1 MPKTTEQ
8 SRVEGIAAD
17 PCCFW
22 QKLLSN
28 IYIILIDFN
37 ACDFHTALV
46 ITIASMCCHITE
58 YADTSAEIDEFDVVF
73 VIERDMQPKVTGQ
86 SVRCKKGS
94 CCTIDMVGVF
104 AVVIKNKACVGFAQ
118 LHCSNFTAFS

>member
-8 SRVEGIAAD
+8 SRIEGVAAD

-22 QKLLSN
+22 QKLFSN

-46 ITIASMCCHITE
+46 MIIASTCRHITE

-86 SVRCKKGS
+86 SVWCKKGS

-104 AVVIKNKACVGFAQ
+104 AVVIKNKACVGFA
-118 LHCSNFTAFS
+118 LFLAL

>member
-8 SRVEGIAAD
+8 SRIEGVAAD

-22 QKLLSN
+22 QKLFSN

-46 ITIASMCCHITE
+46 MIIASTCRHITE

-86 SVRCKKGS
+86 SVWCKKGS
-94 CCTIDMVGVF
+94 CCTIDTD
-104 AVVIKNKACVGFAQ
+104 AIPRKTLYSLIEIVIKEERANATNC
-118 LHCSNFTAFS
+118 

>member
-8 SRVEGIAAD
+8 SRIEGVAAD

-22 QKLLSN
+22 QKLFSN

-46 ITIASMCCHITE
+46 MIIASTCRHITE

-86 SVRCKKGS
+86 SVWCKKR
-94 CCTIDMVGVF
+94 
-104 AVVIKNKACVGFAQ
+104 
-118 LHCSNFTAFS
+118 LLLYY